1 MKNLFAEMDLYKGI
15 ILFSFLAIPAA
26 CYFAYSSQKN
36 LETAQKAVRDATK
49 RGGILEN
56 IGEYSNRLHTI
67 QNAQRNNGG
76 DQYRLFFE
84 RQILASAKDG
94 IKRQDFTISNE
105 QVRKVAKLRA
115 EDREVSISFRR
126 NNKDEF
132 PLPRSYINQVLLR
145 SEAQSRG
152 VWKLRQLKIRNKE
165 VLETS
170 RGKKAPPRTVADEWV
185 VDRMVFAR
193 RQPERR

>member
-15 ILFSFLAIPAA
+15 ILFSILAIPAA
-26 CYFAYSSQKN
+26 CYFAYSSQQN
-36 LETAQKAVRDATK
+36 LIAGQKAMRDATR
-49 RGGILEN
+49 RGGILET
-56 IGEYSNRLHTI
+56 IGEFSNRLATI
-67 QNAQRNNGG
+67 KNAQLGSGG

-84 RQILASAKDG
+84 KQILDSAKDG

-105 QVRKVAKLRA
+105 QVKKVAKLRA

-126 NNKDEF
+126 SNKDEF

-145 SEAQSRG
+145 SEASSRG

-170 RGKKAPPRTVADEWV
+170 RGKRAPPRTVADNWV